1 MTSGTVSE
9 LSELTERLS
18 PLGLHVRGAF
28 HPDAEDAAPRPPGGV
43 SIGTLA
49 LIGAE
54 GGSFWSRF
62 SRSAESGDGHSDPL
76 DRWSRRVLTAVAEE
90 LEALAVFPFDQPS
103 PPFLRWAQKAEPSL
117 SPSPLGLL
125 IHPRLGLWHS
135 YRGALCFAERLS
147 LPEPVM
153 EASPC
158 ESCVERPCLSAC
170 PVAAFDGASYDVA
183 GCAAHLATPAGDRC
197 FAVSCQA
204 RRACPVGAEHRYGP
218 EQARFHMGAFF
229 RARSEAMGSDV
240 SS

>member
-1 MTSGTVSE
+1 MTSGTGNG
-9 LSELTERLS
+9 LSQLAERLS
-18 PLGLHVRGAF
+18 GFGLHVRGAF
-28 HPDAEDAAPRPPGGV
+28 HPDAEDAAPALPGEV
-43 SIGTLA
+43 TAGTLA

-62 SRSAESGDGHSDPL
+62 SRSAEFGDCQAHPL

-90 LEALAVFPFDQPS
+90 LDALAVFPFDQPS

-117 SPSPLGLL
+117 SASPLGLL

-135 YRGALCFAERLS
+135 YRGGVCFAERLD
-147 LPEPVM
+147 LPEPLL
-153 EASPC
+153 EPSPC
-158 ESCVERPCLSAC
+158 ESCIERPCLSAC

-183 GCAAHLATPAGDRC
+183 GCVSHLATSAGDTC